1 MPVATIPSHCP
12 EYPPQLEDLADPP
25 ATLWSL
31 GDLGTLRDPIVAIVG
46 TRRATSYGL
55 RITHAIAD
63 ALARAGACIV
73 SGMAL
78 GIDGAAHRGALE
90 AGGRTVA
97 VLGTGV
103 DVPYPRAHL
112 SLYHQM
118 VAKGLV
124 LSERPPGFRSHK
136 FAFPIRNRI
145 IAALAQL
152 VIVVEAPHK
161 SGALHTSTAALEM
174 NRDIA
179 IVPGPIDSPQS
190 AGSNL
195 LLRDGA
201 HPITS
206 IEDAIALAGLTPTR
220 AAGPAI
226 DDPAELRV
234 WAALES
240 GAGSLDALCARAD
253 LPVNECLAAVT
264 GLELRGAVECALTGE
279 IRRRISS

>member
-1 MPVATIPSHCP
+1 MSVATIPSNSP
-12 EYPPQLEDLADPP
+12 EYPSQLRDLASPP

-31 GDLGTLRDPIVAIVG
+31 GEVATLRDPIVAIVG

-55 RITHAIAD
+55 RTSHAIA
-63 ALARAGACIV
+63 AGLARAGACVV

-90 AGGRTVA
+90 ANGCTVA

-112 SLYHQM
+112 SIYREIL
-118 VAKGLV
+118 AKGLI
-124 LSERPPGFRSHK
+124 LSEMPPGARSHRGS
-136 FAFPIRNRI
+136 FPNRNRI
-145 IAALAQL
+145 IAALARL
-152 VIVVEAPHK
+152 VIIVEAPHK
-161 SGALHTSTAALEM
+161 SGALHTAKFALEM
-174 NRDIA
+174 DREIG

-206 IEDAIALAGLTPTR
+206 VDDAITLAGLTPSRIT
-220 AAGPAI
+220 GPSI
-226 DDPAELRV
+226 DDPTEMRI
-234 WAALES
+234 WSALES
-240 GAGSLDALCARAD
+240 GAQSLDMLCARAA

-279 IRRRISS
+279 IRRRG

>member
-1 MPVATIPSHCP
+1 MSVETIPSHCP
-12 EYPPQLEDLADPP
+12 EYPSQLHDLRSPPQTVWA
-25 ATLWSL
+25 L
-31 GDLGTLRDPIVAIVG
+31 GDLATLREPIVAIVG

-55 RITHAIAD
+55 RVTQSIAA
-63 ALARAGACIV
+63 ALARAGACVV

-90 AGGRTVA
+90 VGGRTVA
-97 VLGTGV
+97 VLATGV

-112 SLYHQM
+112 GIYREM
-118 VAKGLV
+118 VEKGLIV
-124 LSERPPGFRSHK
+124 SESPPGARSHK

-145 IAALAQL
+145 IAALARL
-152 VIVVEAPHK
+152 VIVVEAPHD
-161 SGALHTSTAALEM
+161 SGALHTVKYALEL
-174 NRDIA
+174 NREIA

-206 IEDAIALAGLTPTR
+206 VDDAITLAGLTPSRIT
-220 AAGPAI
+220 GPRI
-226 DDPAELRV
+226 EDPVEMRV
-234 WAALES
+234 WSALES
-240 GAGSLDALCARAD
+240 AAHSLDDLCARAA

-279 IRRRISS
+279 IRRR